1 MKRKEMDAMNKRN
14 AYELAND
21 ADVTTPD
28 SPESHGATFLLSVQ
42 DAVLEAIEYNREQ
55 YGEVSGDDLRDNV
68 SDIIDG
74 LVPIYTYQKW
84 MTFVDLAAWQED
96 ASEMFGS
103 DVVKVDEALDQLSDI
118 ALNQIADRLAYRLIE
133 SWERDEMQAD
143 RLEDAND

>member
-1 MKRKEMDAMNKRN
+1 MDAMNKRN

-28 SPESHGATFLLSVQ
+28 SPESYGATFLLSIQ
-42 DAVLEAIEYNREQ
+42 DYVLEMIETVVEGQ
-55 YGEVSGDDLRDNV
+55 DETTGDDLRNNV
-68 SDIIDG
+68 WSAIDG
-74 LVPIYTYQKW
+74 SVPIYTYQKW